1 MTLYDLIHTK
11 HKPIM
16 GVTKLFTW
24 NIYLE
29 RTFINNHLVIVE
41 TITFEG
47 NRLDFLNR
55 VRTGSPIN
63 NGTVYNLDR
72 YIIFL
77 SLVIIK
83 IWVLL
88 LVKVQKKF

>member
-1 MTLYDLIHTK
+1 
-11 HKPIM
+11 M

>member
-1 MTLYDLIHTK
+1 
-11 HKPIM
+11 M

-24 NIYLE
+24 YIYLE

>member
-16 GVTKLFTW
+16 GVTKQFTW

>member
-1 MTLYDLIHTK
+1 
-11 HKPIM
+11 M
-16 GVTKLFTW
+16 GVTKQFTW
-24 NIYLE
+24 YIYLE

>member
-1 MTLYDLIHTK
+1 
-11 HKPIM
+11 M
-16 GVTKLFTW
+16 GVTKQFTW
-24 NIYLE
+24 YIYLE
-29 RTFINNHLVIVE
+29 RTFINNHLTIVE

>member
-24 NIYLE
+24 YIYLE

>member
-1 MTLYDLIHTK
+1 MSIWKKNQIQSKEY
-11 HKPIM
+11 
-16 GVTKLFTW
+16 G
-24 NIYLE
+24 
-29 RTFINNHLVIVE
+29 
-41 TITFEG
+41 
-47 NRLDFLNR
+47 LDSLNR

-83 IWVLL
+83 
-88 LVKVQKKF
+88 